1 MILQKNKKGYDF
13 WSWWEN
19 KLLKEGKEIP
29 VDYLNYE
36 CKFGCRCTL
45 DLVDVFSRVQKKI
58 LVKKLLKEHYRI
70 LHGLR

>member
-19 KLLKEGKEIP
+19 KLKEDKEIP

-36 CKFGCRCTL
+36 CKFGCQCTL
-45 DLVDVFSRVQKKI
+45 DLVDVFSRVHKKI
-58 LVKKLLKEHYRI
+58 LIKRLLKEHYRI